1 MAHKTAVEKLKEH
14 EYDMNIK
21 AQVRNFKVEIT
32 DNGDNTLVNI
42 LTIESK

>member
-14 EYDMNIK
+14 EYDIIIK

-32 DNGDNTLVNI
+32 DNLLRFAGRMSI
-42 LTIESK
+42 I